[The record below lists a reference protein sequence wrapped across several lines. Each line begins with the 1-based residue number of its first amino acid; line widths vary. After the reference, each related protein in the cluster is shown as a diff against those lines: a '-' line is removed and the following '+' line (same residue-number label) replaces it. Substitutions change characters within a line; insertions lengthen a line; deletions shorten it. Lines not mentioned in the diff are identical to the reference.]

1 MANNLH
7 ILILAAGKGT
17 RMNSNIPKV
26 LHELNDKSMLQHV
39 IDQSKLI
46 KPKKV
51 HILINKKMNYI
62 KKLFPKENFLIQE
75 PQLGTGHAVK
85 VFLKKVKI
93 KKKEK
98 LLVLYGDNPLLD
110 ILDLKE

>member
-26 LHELNDKSMLQHV
+26 LNELNDKSMLQHV

-51 HILINKKMNYI
+51 HILINKKINT
-62 KKLFPKENFLIQE
+62 N
-75 PQLGTGHAVK
+75 
-85 VFLKKVKI
+85 
-93 KKKEK
+93 
-98 LLVLYGDNPLLD
+98 
-110 ILDLKE
+110 